1 MGKRSASL
9 LRGKHPPVEQ
19 ELATLQANAAATQ
32 DDQPFA
38 WTILLSVSSGYL
50 RWRSIRP
57 VPDSEPTRGVYLT
70 TTGQMLLA
78 STRMGVAPVLVMNGK
93 AREETTAPLTPDEI
107 EARDDLAFYLD
118 GCQREGEQE
127 AAYHREWIPRLQKLG
142 LVKCRLGGLP
152 TGDGRPC
159 ACSTCR
165 GVRSESSPLRPP
177 VPLQSP

>member
-1 MGKRSASL
+1 MGRRTQSL
-9 LRGKHPPVEQ
+9 LRGRSSAQVE
-19 ELATLQANAAATQ
+19 LNTFRANAAVQT
-32 DDQPFA
+32 DDSPFA
-38 WTILLSVSSGYL
+38 WTILLTSTGLL
-50 RWRSIRP
+50 RWRGIRT
-57 VPDSEPTRGVYLT
+57 VPESEPTRGAYLT

-142 LVKCRLGGLP
+142 LVKCRLCGLP
-152 TGDGRPC
+152 TEDGRLC
-159 ACSTCR
+159 ACPTCR